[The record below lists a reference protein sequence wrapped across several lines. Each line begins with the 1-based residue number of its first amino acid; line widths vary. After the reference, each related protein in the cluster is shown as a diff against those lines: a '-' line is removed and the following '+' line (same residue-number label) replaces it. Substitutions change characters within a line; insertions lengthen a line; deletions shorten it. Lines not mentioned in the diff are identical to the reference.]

1 MVCPHQ
7 TRSPSLRGARRVSA
21 REGRKP
27 LITNGAAWVLFV
39 TTVVPIP
46 LLIGAIL
53 LLESSAVSRVVGAM
67 FVAVGVIALI
77 AMTVMAIRRKPHEK
91 G

>member
-1 MVCPHQ
+1 M
-7 TRSPSLRGARRVSA
+7 SA
-21 REGRKP
+21 REGKKP
-27 LITNGAAWVLFV
+27 PITKGAVWVLFV

-67 FVAVGVIALI
+67 FVAVGVITLV
-77 AMTVMAIRRKPHEK
+77 AMTVMAIRRKPHEE

>member
-1 MVCPHQ
+1 M
-7 TRSPSLRGARRVSA
+7 SA
-21 REGRKP
+21 REGKKP
-27 LITNGAAWVLFV
+27 LITKGAAWVLFV

-53 LLESSAVSRVVGAM
+53 LLESSAVNRVIGAI
-67 FVAVGVIALI
+67 FVAVGAITSIAV
-77 AMTVMAIRRKPHEK
+77 TVMAIRIRSHEK